1 MAEKI
6 FDAQSNYGW
15 GLSLNMTGKAPAVAK
30 RIWNTYADALAYVND
45 YKDSAIEGLRL
56 TVIADP
62 DKKKNGVYYIEK
74 AGTSKKEGG
83 VDVANN
89 DGILSKVGPIYTQT
103 ATNYSEAVTFANEWT
118 VGQLIKVS
126 SEQTIGEQ
134 TYRAGFY
141 IVEGTGTISA
151 LATSSGADADLGAL
165 TARVSTLETNSV
177 DKTTYTTDKTELE
190 NKIRKKV
197 DTSDLIAHKGDK
209 DAHITAEERANWNN
223 TYTRAETFVNEKIA
237 ELDLNNT
244 FDTKG
249 AADAALTSANNYT
262 NSKVD
267 GKFDASGAAA
277 NALTEA
283 KAYTDGKDTA
293 MSTRVST
300 LDGSVSALDGSVTV
314 LDGRVSTLDGS
325 VSILDGS
332 VSALDRRV
340 TVLEGKDYEQ
350 IAATAASA
358 AVATVVDNA
367 PENFDTLKE
376 IATWISNNNHAND
389 VATLLTDVTKLKAI
403 DHNAYI
409 AADDSVLADAKTY
422 TDGEIKDLRDAMVTS
437 VTNAINHSDT
447 NDATTLASA
456 KKYTDDEIKKL
467 SFDEAGAANT
477 ALETA
482 KSYAD
487 GKDASILK
495 SANKHSDDNDA
506 STLESAKQYVI
517 DNTNGFLKEDT
528 LPIATESDIVSL
540 FA

>member
-15 GLSLNMTGKAPAVAK
+15 GLSLNMTGKAPAIAK

-74 AGTSKKEGG
+74 AGTKKEGG

-103 ATNYSEAVTFANEWT
+103 ATNYSEAMTFANEWT

-151 LATSSGADADLGAL
+151 LATSSGADADLSAL
-165 TARVSTLETNSV
+165 TTRVSTLETNSV

-190 NKIRKKV
+190 NKISRKV
-197 DTSDLIAHKGDK
+197 DTSALIAHEGDK
-209 DAHITAEERANWNN
+209 VAHITAEERTNWNN
-223 TYTRAETFVNEKIA
+223 AYTKAETYVNNKIT
-237 ELDLNNT
+237 ELNLLNLANT
-244 FDTKG
+244 YDAKG
-249 AADAALTSANNYT
+249 AADTAYANAKNYVDG
-262 NSKVD
+262 KVD

-277 NALTEA
+277 SEAANALEQA
-283 KAYTDGKDTA
+283 KTYVDGKDSD
-293 MSTRVST
+293 MSTRVAKLEKIDHSKIAS
-300 LDGSVSALDGSVTV
+300 DAAAL
-314 LDGRVSTLDGS
+314 
-325 VSILDGS
+325 
-332 VSALDRRV
+332 
-340 TVLEGKDYEQ
+340 
-350 IAATAASA
+350 
-358 AVATVVDNA
+358 AVANVVNGA
-367 PENFDTLKE
+367 PETFDTLKE
-376 IATWISNNNHAND
+376 IADWIGNNDHAQS
-389 VATLLTDVTKLKAI
+389 VADLVTDVNKLKEI
-403 DHNAYI
+403 NHDAYI
-409 AADDSVLADAKTY
+409 AADTAVFNNAKTY
-422 TDGEIKDLRDAMVTS
+422 T
-437 VTNAINHSDT
+437 N
-447 NDATTLASA
+447 
-456 KKYTDDEIKKL
+456 DEIKKL
-467 SFDEAGAANT
+467 SSAVDTSINE
-477 ALETA
+477 A
-482 KSYAD
+482 KSSANGYTDTKA
-487 GKDASILK
+487 GETLK

-506 STLESAKQYVI
+506 STLASAKQYVI

>member
-1 MAEKI
+1 
-6 FDAQSNYGW
+6 
-15 GLSLNMTGKAPAVAK
+15 MTGKAPAVAK

-103 ATNYSEAVTFANEWT
+103 ATNYSEAMTFANEWT

-190 NKIRKKV
+190 NKISKKV
-197 DTSDLIAHKGDK
+197 DSSALIAHEDDK
-209 DAHITAEERANWNN
+209 VKHITAEERTNWNN
-223 TYTRAETFVNEKIA
+223 AYTNAETYVNNKIT
-237 ELDLNNT
+237 ELDLANT
-244 FDTKG
+244 YDAKG
-249 AADAALTSANNYT
+249 AADIAYANAKIYVDG
-262 NSKVD
+262 KVD
-267 GKFDASGAAA
+267 NKFDASGAAA

-300 LDGSVSALDGSVTV
+300 LDGSVSILDGSVTA
-314 LDGRVSTLDGS
+314 LNGRVSTLDGS

-332 VSALDRRV
+332 VSALDGRV

-350 IAATAASA
+350 IAADAAA
-358 AVATVVDNA
+358 DAVATVVDNA
-367 PENFDTLKE
+367 PEDFNTLKE

-389 VATLLTDVTKLKAI
+389 VATLLTDVEDLKKI
-403 DHNAYI
+403 DHTAYI
-409 AADDSVLADAKTY
+409 AADTTVLTNAKTY
-422 TDGEIKDLRDAMVTS
+422 TDGEIGKLTTSLTTYVDTSVNNAVTS
-437 VTNAINHSDT
+437 AN
-447 NDATTLASA
+447 
-456 KKYTDDEIKKL
+456 KYTDDEIKKL

-487 GKDASILK
+487 GKDASILE

-506 STLESAKQYVI
+506 TTLASAKKYTD

>member
-103 ATNYSEAVTFANEWT
+103 ATNYSEAMTFANEWT

-177 DKTTYTTDKTELE
+177 DKTTYTTDKVELE
-190 NKIRKKV
+190 NKISKKV
-197 DTSDLIAHKGDK
+197 DSSALIAHEGDK
-209 DAHITAEERANWNN
+209 VAHITAEERTTWNN
-223 TYTRAETFVNEKIA
+223 AYKRAETYVNNKIT
-237 ELDLNNT
+237 ELDLANT
-244 FDTKG
+244 YDAKG
-249 AADAALTSANNYT
+249 AADTAYANAKIYVDG
-262 NSKVD
+262 KVD
-267 GKFDASGAAA
+267 NKFDASGAAA
-277 NALTEA
+277 QALVDA
-283 KAYTDGKDTA
+283 KAYTNDKDTA

-300 LDGSVSALDGSVTV
+300 LDGSVSALDGRVSTLDGSISA
-314 LDGRVSTLDGS
+314 LDGRVSTLE
-325 VSILDGS
+325 SIDH
-332 VSALDRRV
+332 
-340 TVLEGKDYEQ
+340 KQ
-350 IAATAASA
+350 IAADAAA
-358 AVATVVDNA
+358 DAVAKVVDNA
-367 PENFDTLKE
+367 PEDFDTLKE
-376 IATWISNNNHAND
+376 IATWITNNNHAND
-389 VATLLTDVTKLKAI
+389 VATLLTDVEALKNKQ
-403 DHNAYI
+403 DDYI
-409 AADDSVLADAKTY
+409 AADTSVLAD
-422 TDGEIKDLRDAMVTS
+422 
-437 VTNAINHSDT
+437 
-447 NDATTLASA
+447 A
-456 KKYTDDEIKKL
+456 KKYTDDEIDTLTSYVDTSVNNALTRANSYTNSKVDGKFDASGAANTALESAKKYTDTKVGETL
-467 SFDEAGAANT
+467 TSANNYTDGKVDGKFDASGAANT
-477 ALETA
+477 ALET
-482 KSYAD
+482 
-487 GKDASILK
+487 
-495 SANKHSDDNDA
+495 
-506 STLESAKQYVI
+506 AKQYVI

>member
-56 TVIADP
+56 TVIADS

-103 ATNYSEAVTFANEWT
+103 ATNYSEAMTFANEWT

-141 IVEGTGTISA
+141 IVEGIGTISA
-151 LATSSGADADLGAL
+151 LATSSGADDELGAL

-177 DKTTYTTDKTELE
+177 DKTTYTTDKVELE
-190 NKIRKKV
+190 NKISKKV
-197 DTSDLIAHKGDK
+197 DPSALIAHEGDEVK
-209 DAHITAEERANWNN
+209 HITVEERTNWNN
-223 TYTRAETFVNEKIA
+223 AYTKAETYVNNKIT
-237 ELDLNNT
+237 ELNLANT
-244 FDTKG
+244 YDIKG
-249 AADAALTSANNYT
+249 AAAQALVDAKAYT
-262 NSKVD
+262 NEQVV
-267 GKFDASGAAA
+267 GKFDASGAADKALKDA
-277 NALTEA
+277 N
-283 KAYTDGKDTA
+283 AYTDTKDSA
-293 MSTRVST
+293 MNTR
-300 LDGSVSALDGSVTV
+300 
-314 LDGRVSTLDGS
+314 

-332 VSALDRRV
+332 VSTLEGKV
-340 TVLEGKDYEQ
+340 STLEGKDYEK
-350 IAATAASA
+350 IASDAATAA
-358 AVATVVDNA
+358 VADVVAGA
-367 PENFDTLKE
+367 PEGFDTLKE
-376 IATWISNNNHAND
+376 IADWISNNDHAND
-389 VATLLTDVTKLKAI
+389 VTTLLSDVTKLKAI
-403 DHNAYI
+403 DHDAYI
-409 AADDSVLADAKTY
+409 AADTTVLADASAY
-422 TDGEIKDLRDAMVTS
+422 TDDEIKKLSSAVDTSINSAVADAKSYADGKDASILESAKNYTDTKAGETLAS
-437 VTNAINHSDT
+437 ANKHSDD

-456 KKYTDDEIKKL
+456 KKYTD
-467 SFDEAGAANT
+467 
-477 ALETA
+477 
-482 KSYAD
+482 
-487 GKDASILK
+487 
-495 SANKHSDDNDA
+495 
-506 STLESAKQYVI
+506 